1 MKLSD
6 YKDERALDLLAD
18 LIAPASEI
26 FSDAGVRAAAEKGDK
41 AGAVSMAIKKHK
53 SAVMAILAALDGVPV
68 EDFHCNVLTL
78 PLKLIELLNDPDIML
93 LFTSASQ
100 KEEQTPFGS
109 HTESTEAAEQ

>member
-1 MKLSD
+1 MKLSE
-6 YKDERALDLLAD
+6 YKDEQALDLLAE

-26 FSDAGVRAAAEKGDK
+26 FADAEVRKATESGDR
-41 AGAVSMAIKKHK
+41 ASAVSLAIKKHK
-53 SAVMAILAALDGVPV
+53 KAVMAILAALDGVPV